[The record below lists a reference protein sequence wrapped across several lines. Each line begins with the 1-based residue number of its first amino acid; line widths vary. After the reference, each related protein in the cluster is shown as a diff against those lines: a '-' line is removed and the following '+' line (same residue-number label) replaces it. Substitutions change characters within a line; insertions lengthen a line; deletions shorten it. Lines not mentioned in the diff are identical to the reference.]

1 MGSGSVV
8 VENKEGGD
16 DDPRRLT
23 TFGVDRVRNVAYTAL
38 LEIGLTHTDLS

>member
-8 VENKEGGD
+8 VEDKKGGD
-16 DDPRRLT
+16 NPRRLT

-38 LEIGLTHTDLS
+38 LGVVVTHTDLL